1 MTNACTEH
9 SLYSFKTEVIT
20 DYLLLETTLKV
31 KVFAWSPFGD
41 QFFWFRDTF
50 LQFKILGAMGTKM
63 VATWRVGKSWIAK

>member
-1 MTNACTEH
+1 MHAQNTVYFH
-9 SLYSFKTEVIT
+9 SKQVIT

-50 LQFKILGAMGTKM
+50 LQFKILGAMATKM